1 MTMGDRLKVIYVD
14 DEEDIRT
21 IIEMALSLDPE
32 LDVRIA
38 ASGRQAIETLAGGF
52 SPDIALLDMMMPE
65 MSGQELLAHLRAMPE
80 LADLPIVFITA
91 SARQADIDRY
101 LNEGADDVITK
112 PFDPLSLA
120 ARVREIHMRVSTA
133 RGS

>member
-1 MTMGDRLKVIYVD
+1 MRDRLKVIYVD

-21 IIEMALSLDPE
+21 IVEMALSLDPGM
-32 LDVRIA
+32 DVRIA
-38 ASGRQAIETLAGGF
+38 ASGRRAIEILAGGF
-52 SPDIALLDMMMPE
+52 SPNIALLDMMMPE
-65 MSGQELLAHLRAMPE
+65 MSGQDLLARLRAMPE
-80 LADLPIVFITA
+80 LADLPVVFITA

-120 ARVREIHMRVSTA
+120 ARVREIHARVAGASGA
-133 RGS
+133 

>member
-21 IIEMALSLDPE
+21 IVEMALSLDPDLE
-32 LDVRIA
+32 VRLA
-38 ASGRQAIETLAGGF
+38 ASGRQALETLAGGF

-65 MSGQELLAHLRAMPE
+65 MSGQDLLACLRAMPA
-80 LADLPIVFITA
+80 LAALPIVFITA
-91 SARQADIDRY
+91 SARQADIDHY
-101 LNEGADDVITK
+101 LNQGADDVITK

-120 ARVREIHMRVSTA
+120 ARVREIHARVAAA
-133 RGS
+133 RGG